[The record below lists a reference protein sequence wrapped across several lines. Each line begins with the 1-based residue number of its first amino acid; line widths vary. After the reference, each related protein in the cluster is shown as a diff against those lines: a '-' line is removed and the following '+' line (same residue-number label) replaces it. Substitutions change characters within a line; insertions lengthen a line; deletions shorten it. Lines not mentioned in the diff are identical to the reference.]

1 MDVQCTASSD
11 LELSPFWQIGQLPCA
26 CATRCLST
34 QSVARSP
41 LRGRSNTSRLSRGLH
56 PGPTPSCRSGQT
68 FGRVSITR
76 NSLIRIHHISS
87 DTTDQP
93 QVLNHYL
100 CMTWN
105 PWWSR
110 ETIED
115 SADRSSPHAALDL
128 CVLSGPEW
136 PVWPPWRILLSLYVH
151 GAVFFAYLRILFFHG
166 FRSRSRFFAL
176 RSRLFAS
183 YMNHDPPSIYF
194 LPAYLSDAG
203 SEWAF
208 SSECTSVLRHIPIGS
223 CKTGQKP
230 QGKTVRLYGYS
241 TFKTLLV
248 CTNTGQGN

>member
-1 MDVQCTASSD
+1 MQLDVCRPRASPARRYAVVQTPVASPGACTR
-11 LELSPFWQIGQLPCA
+11 GQPRVA
-26 CATRCLST
+26 G
-34 QSVARSP
+34 VAR
-41 LRGRSNTSRLSRGLH
+41 
-56 PGPTPSCRSGQT
+56 PSV
-68 FGRVSITR
+68 VSITR